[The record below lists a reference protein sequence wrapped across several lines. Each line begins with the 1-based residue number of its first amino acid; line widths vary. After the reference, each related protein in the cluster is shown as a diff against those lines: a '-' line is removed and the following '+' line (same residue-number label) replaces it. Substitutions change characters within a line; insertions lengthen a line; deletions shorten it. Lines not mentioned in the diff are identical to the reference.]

1 MGWKCYRNWRRSGRA
16 GIVKKGSRK
25 AGILPAQAFA
35 VGFILPKGPETMPRH
50 PRFSPSVHDIAGAVY
65 SSLAHRLASY
75 KGEVYPLHVGDTWME
90 PAEGCRMEDL
100 RVAENPGMHR
110 YAQPQGM
117 PALLDAIVERV
128 TERTGVPTRR
138 ENVLVAT
145 GATGALGAVAGAIL
159 APGDEVLQLAPHWPL
174 ITGIVQSFGG
184 VPVDVP
190 FIGAVDSPETAVE
203 AVRQRRT
210 ERTAALY
217 LNTPNNPSGRLIPR
231 SWIEAIVQW
240 AAGEDLWIIADEVY
254 EDYVYEGEHT
264 YTRPLA
270 PEHTIAAHS
279 FSKAY
284 GMAGNRCGYVV
295 GPAEAVHEMRKIG
308 MHSFYSTPTAS
319 QLAALRVM
327 QGPGEAWIANARNQY
342 RETGRRVAER
352 LGLEAPQGSTF
363 LFFDVADHLDE
374 TGLAGFLERCV
385 DRGLF
390 LAPGPSF
397 GPYPTH
403 VRLCFTAAPPDV
415 IERGVEALAPLMG
428 R

>member
-1 MGWKCYRNWRRSGRA
+1 
-16 GIVKKGSRK
+16 
-25 AGILPAQAFA
+25 
-35 VGFILPKGPETMPRH
+35 MPRH
-50 PRFSPSVHDIAGAVY
+50 PRFSPSAQDIAGSVY
-65 SSLAHRLASY
+65 SALAHRLASY

-90 PAEGCRMEDL
+90 PPEGCRMEDL
-100 RVAENPGMHR
+100 RVSEYPGMHR
-110 YAQPQGM
+110 YAAPQGM

-128 TERTGVPTRR
+128 RARTGVPTER

-159 APGDEVLQLAPHWPL
+159 SPGDEVLLMAPHWPL
-174 ITGIVQSFGG
+174 ITGIVQSFHG

-190 FIGAVDSPETAVE
+190 FLGAADSPETAVE
-203 AVRQRRT
+203 VFRERLT
-210 ERTAALY
+210 ERTAAIY
-217 LNTPNNPSGRLIPR
+217 LNTPNNPAGRVVPR
-231 SWIEAIVQW
+231 SWIEAIVEW
-240 AAGEDLWIIADEVY
+240 AAREDLWIIADEVY
-254 EDYVYEGEHT
+254 EDYVFDGDHA

-270 PEHTIAAHS
+270 PERTFAAHS

-295 GPAEAVHEMRKIG
+295 APADAVLELRKIG

-319 QLAALRVM
+319 QIAALRVLA
-327 QGPGEAWIANARNQY
+327 GPGDAWAARAREQY
-342 RETGRRVAER
+342 KATGARVAAR
-352 LGLEAPQGSTF
+352 LGLPAPQGSTF
-363 LFFDVADHLDE
+363 LFFDVAGFLDE
-374 TGLAGFLERCV
+374 SGLAGFLERCV

-415 IERGVEALAPLMG
+415 IDRGVEALAPLMG